1 MEENNQDLRGTFRG
15 LFMGGGQPQAAPKPM
30 RSYVDIDEN
39 GRASARIYTDEG
51 DRVRGTVFEPFLN
64 MAAQSYT
71 KNAEVDDAARKAKMQ
86 AIKARLAEATT
97 EQVEADLALAEAQGT
112 NDADDKTGLFGLFGP
127 TYKQQAER
135 ARGKTES
142 VRQLMDS
149 EFPEFSARKTPAP
162 VEPVAL
168 PREQPAATT
177 PQAMPA
183 VPSGFTPR
191 PNQVRIYNAK
201 TGKFGYV
208 ASSDWTKN
216 GKSYIAE
223 GAILLP

>member
-1 MEENNQDLRGTFRG
+1 MFNFEFTDPREK
-15 LFMGGGQPQAAPKPM
+15 AAQKPM
-30 RSYVDIDEN
+30 RSYITVDASGKAEAKIFADEYDAVRN
-39 GRASARIYTDEG
+39 HPDFQKFKIRSDATMEG
-51 DRVRGTVFEPFLN
+51 EQ
-64 MAAQSYT
+64 AI
-71 KNAEVDDAARKAKMQ
+71 EDAARKAKMQ

-149 EFPEFSARKTPAP
+149 EFPEFSARKTAAP

-168 PREQPAATT
+168 PREQPATPT

-183 VPSGFTPR
+183 VPSGFTQR
-191 PNQVRIYNAK
+191 QGQVRIWNPK
-201 TGKFGYV
+201 TSRFEYV
-208 ASSDWTKN
+208 PASDLS
-216 GKSYIAE
+216 
-223 GAILLP
+223 